1 MNNHQNFNLYILGG
15 ISGIVGTICYVIAIT
30 IPMSPIITYMMA
42 MSWPILSIVF
52 VFSLYRYI
60 AIYKQSAYNQL
71 ALLMAC
77 LAFAMVAMM
86 ISIQLSVRFGINEYI
101 SNSSNSEQEI
111 LRVMQNSIR
120 LVDMGLDVSW
130 DLFIGISLIFLSI
143 VLKGNKSFGLW
154 WSLPAVMLG
163 IMLIV
168 LNVITFPWPPDTQG
182 LIDIGPAIG
191 LYIIALS
198 TRLLSLGLK
207 MKRL

>member
-1 MNNHQNFNLYILGG
+1 
-15 ISGIVGTICYVIAIT
+15 
-30 IPMSPIITYMMA
+30 MMA

-60 AIYKQSAYNQL
+60 AIHKQSAYNQL

-101 SNSSNSEQEI
+101 SNSSNSEQEM

-130 DLFIGISLIFLSI
+130 DLFIGVSLIFLSI

-198 TRLLSLGLK
+198 TRLLILGLK
-207 MKRL
+207 QQRKMEQLK